1 MFCGMNDQLSTPV
14 PSADRSDHDI
24 ARHDVAA
31 AHPVRPVQIGRIN
44 WIGLWTLY
52 LREVQR
58 FAKVGMQTVIAPV
71 ITSMLF
77 LMVFAVAV
85 GDRAQLAGDVSF
97 IAFLVPG
104 LVMMT
109 VLQNAFANS
118 SSSLVVSKVQGNIV
132 DLLMPPIGPVNCCSG
147 LPPAA

>member
-1 MFCGMNDQLSTPV
+1 MFSGMNDQMSSRI
-14 PSADRSDHDI
+14 PSSDAADHD
-24 ARHDVAA
+24 APKDRMAA
-31 AHPVRPVQIGRIN
+31 ATSGLVRPVQIGPIN

-85 GDRAQLAGDVSF
+85 GFLAFEVCFQIVGPLTRDAQGHFDCWLHLSVHY
-97 IAFLVPG
+97 PG
-104 LVMMT
+104 V
-109 VLQNAFANS
+109 
-118 SSSLVVSKVQGNIV
+118 
-132 DLLMPPIGPVNCCSG
+132 
-147 LPPAA
+147 

>member
-1 MFCGMNDQLSTPV
+1 MFCCMNDQTSTPI
-14 PSADRSDHDI
+14 PSPDTAPLDPEHGPRNEPGNTSGHEFDH
-24 ARHDVAA
+24 AGGHM
-31 AHPVRPVQIGRIN
+31 VRPVQIGAIN

-52 LREVQR
+52 KREVQR

-104 LVMMT
+104 WR
-109 VLQNAFANS
+109 
-118 SSSLVVSKVQGNIV
+118 
-132 DLLMPPIGPVNCCSG
+132 
-147 LPPAA
+147 